1 LYFYDFETRVDE
13 DGYMVPFYCV
23 IQKVCTQCD
32 EKPFVKTYEHFLP
45 HPEIAHCDISVE
57 SVTCCGYRQ
66 YVFEKNNEDIVGELV
81 DFMIA
86 QPPNSAWVA
95 HNGGRFDNIFLLHE
109 LLVGRKIVPKVIM
122 NGSKIMC
129 LELEE
134 RTLKIIDSYLFLSMR
149 LSKFPEALGLK
160 DIAKGFHP

>member
-1 LYFYDFETRVDE
+1 
-13 DGYMVPFYCV
+13 M
-23 IQKVCTQCD
+23 
-32 EKPFVKTYEHFLP
+32 
-45 HPEIAHCDISVE
+45 
-57 SVTCCGYRQ
+57 
-66 YVFEKNNEDIVGELV
+66 GELV